1 MTFGSFFCLFVF
13 PGAGVMRTFGR
24 INILGHKYW
33 HIIYILE
40 FYIIILIGTSS
51 VISDGTE
58 WNNKAKH

>member
-1 MTFGSFFCLFVF
+1 
-13 PGAGVMRTFGR
+13 MRTFGR